1 MQLVHIKKFGANY
14 WKARVMRSAL
24 YLKFGKDNKGNWFA
38 AWVHAESKTT
48 LHAVHSSS
56 FVHVACRVIPMW
68 LKVRRKL
75 KRHYA

>member
-14 WKARVMRSAL
+14 WKARFMRSVL

-38 AWVHAESKTT
+38 AWVHAESKTI

-56 FVHVACRVIPMW
+56 FFHVAGRVLPM
-68 LKVRRKL
+68 LSNLRRK
-75 KRHYA
+75 